1 MSAPRRVA
9 IVSPYALDV
18 FGGVQEQ
25 VLGMSREFESRGIET
40 LVISPD
46 GDELISETS
55 ARVLRFGSCV
65 AIPANGSKAPITLSP
80 MAAKRA
86 RQAIEQFDPD
96 VVHFHEPFAPLVG
109 YGELF
114 RSSNRVHVGTFHR
127 SGGGPAYRLT
137 RPLLRR
143 VLRSLDAIIAVSDR
157 AAETLRFATG
167 AESEILFNGFEMN
180 RFEPKPRAAVPTV
193 LFVGRFETRKGAHAA
208 VEAVRGWRASGGP
221 TLQLIMAGQGP
232 DMTKLQALADGDPA
246 ISFVGAISD
255 AEKRR
260 LLGTSSVL
268 IAASLF
274 GESFGMTLLEG
285 MASGAAVVASDI
297 DGYREAA
304 GGHAT
309 LFSPN
314 NPTDLRRAIMVA
326 LEQSSEDREAARR
339 HAAAWSMER
348 LADNYL
354 SIYER
359 CQARR

>member
-1 MSAPRRVA
+1 VA

-25 VLGMSREFESRGIET
+25 ALGMSREFESRGIET
-40 LVISPD
+40 LVISPE
-46 GDELISETS
+46 GGELISETP
-55 ARVLRFGSCV
+55 ARVVRFGGCV
-65 AIPANGSKAPITLSP
+65 SVPANGSKAPITLSP
-80 MAAKRA
+80 TAAKRA
-86 RQAIEQFDPD
+86 RQAIEKFDPE

-114 RSSNRVHVGTFHR
+114 SSSHRVHVGTFHR
-127 SGGGPAYRLT
+127 SGGGPAYLLT

-143 VLRSLDAIIAVSDR
+143 VVRRLDALVAVSDR
-157 AAETLRFATG
+157 AADTLRSATG
-167 AESEILFNGFEMN
+167 AESEVLFNGFEMN
-180 RFEPKPRAAVPTV
+180 RFEPRPRTDVPTV
-193 LFVGRFETRKGAHAA
+193 LFVGRFETRKGAHVA
-208 VEAVRGWRASGGP
+208 VEAVRGWRAAGGP
-221 TLQLIMAGQGP
+221 NVQLIMAGQGP
-232 DMTKLQALADGDPA
+232 DAAKLQALAEGDPA
-246 ISFVGAISD
+246 INFVGAVSD
-255 AEKRR
+255 EEKRR
-260 LLGTSSVL
+260 LLGMSSVL
-268 IAASLF
+268 LAASLF

-285 MASGAAVVASDI
+285 MASGTAVVASDI

-314 NPTDLRRAIMVA
+314 NPTDMRRAIMIA
-326 LEQSSEDREAARR
+326 LEQSSEEREAARR

-348 LADNYL
+348 LADSYL